1 MNVYT
6 VAAWWEGLVMS
17 NILYNLILQS
27 VTKISQTN
35 LKRFMSFYQKAVL
48 DISAWHQ
55 HTAPFTFCLYFW
67 ISNHTRDFQSNSNSE
82 AWVGTEH

>member
-35 LKRFMSFYQKAVL
+35 LKRFMSFYRKAVL
-48 DISAWHQ
+48 DISA
-55 HTAPFTFCLYFW
+55 
-67 ISNHTRDFQSNSNSE
+67 
-82 AWVGTEH
+82 